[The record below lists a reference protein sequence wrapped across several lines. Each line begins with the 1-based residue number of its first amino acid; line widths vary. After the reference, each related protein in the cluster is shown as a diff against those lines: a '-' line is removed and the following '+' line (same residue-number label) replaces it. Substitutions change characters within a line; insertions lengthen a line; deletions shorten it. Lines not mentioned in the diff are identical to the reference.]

1 MNILKCIY
9 IYIYNW
15 IPILYSSNQYSFIN
29 QLYFNKNKLKLYAV
43 MEMKFESIILSEKA
57 QHKWLRILW
66 FLLYKIIR
74 IVSSL
79 NQNANYL
86 LTGARKPGQWVTDF
100 LLR

>member
-1 MNILKCIY
+1 MNILKCIHT
-9 IYIYNW
+9 YNW
-15 IPILYSSNQYSFIN
+15 IPFPYSSNQYSFIN
-29 QLYFNKNKLKLYAV
+29 QLYFNQNKLKLYAV

-57 QHKWLRILW
+57 QHKWLWILW

-74 IVSSL
+74 IG